1 MGLVHSRLRYLVERA
16 MEHFSASA
24 LRTIS
29 HLQVVVSPR
38 QRGETTKFLK
48 KIAEW
53 ITVGGM
59 STGPTNLSPVLTPA
73 QGRPTGSGAGP
84 GAPVA
89 PPTPPPPAAAAGMH
103 AGTSQVLSSG
113 CQNLLPRNESSAQ
126 DGGRGGD
133 RAAAPARLG
142 AHVPRGGGRRPV

>member
-1 MGLVHSRLRYLVERA
+1 

-53 ITVGGM
+53 ITVGGINV
-59 STGPTNLSPVLTPA
+59 TRLSAAIGLGHKPGVHFQPA
-73 QGRPTGSGAGP
+73 ILVVPRKRRLRKVALAGW
-84 GAPVA
+84 AP
-89 PPTPPPPAAAAGMH
+89 
-103 AGTSQVLSSG
+103 
-113 CQNLLPRNESSAQ
+113 NLLYKLERVS
-126 DGGRGGD
+126 
-133 RAAAPARLG
+133 PA
-142 AHVPRGGGRRPV
+142 VS